1 MPATCANIC
10 VLTVKMAPMLELL
23 LNCRDMVLDGRLSV
37 EDVAGPVYD
46 FGNAL
51 FQSLS
56 AADQKGLV
64 AMKVTAW

>member
-1 MPATCANIC
+1 
-10 VLTVKMAPMLELL
+10 MAPMLELL
-23 LNCRDMVLDGRLSV
+23 LNCRDMVLDARLSV

>member
-10 VLTVKMAPMLELL
+10 VLTVKAPMLELL

>member
-1 MPATCANIC
+1 
-10 VLTVKMAPMLELL
+10 MLELL
-23 LNCRDMVLDGRLSV
+23 LNCRGMVLDGRLSV